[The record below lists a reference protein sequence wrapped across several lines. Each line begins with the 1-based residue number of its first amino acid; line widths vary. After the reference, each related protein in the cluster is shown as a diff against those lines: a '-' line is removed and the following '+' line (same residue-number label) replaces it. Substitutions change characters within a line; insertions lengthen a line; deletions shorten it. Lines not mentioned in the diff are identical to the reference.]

1 MFEHRAQRVARVS
14 ALAVC
19 VAITLLGLS
28 VAYGTADAAPIA
40 KIRGEAVP
48 IPGFRHTG
56 NILGAGAAVRAEL
69 QIIGNEYFGAPA
81 PLIGVTVFLPAGVK
95 LYPSQFPTCPRAV
108 IFEQKEPRA
117 CPSGSRAGHGV
128 ASGVVS
134 LGNERVH
141 ETATIE
147 AFYGPHD
154 TMEFFTFGHSP
165 VVLEIPSE
173 AHYVTLTG
181 GNGYGP
187 VSFAE
192 IPLVED
198 LPGAPDASV
207 ENIKIELGSAIRR
220 HGKAIYYGTV
230 PKTCPKGG
238 FRVKVELTF
247 AGLSGLTQQT
257 VVVPFRSPCP
267 RR

>member
-1 MFEHRAQRVARVS
+1 MDRHLPITARLR

-19 VAITLLGLS
+19 VAIAALGVCALPG
-28 VAYGTADAAPIA
+28 AAGAAPIVHV
-40 KIRGEAVP
+40 RGEAVP
-48 IPGFRHTG
+48 IPGFPHTG
-56 NILGAGAAVRAEL
+56 NILGAGAAVQAEL
-69 QIIGNEYFGAPA
+69 QIIGSEYFGSPA
-81 PLIGVTVFLPAGVK
+81 PLIGVTVFLPTGVK
-95 LYPSQFPTCPRAV
+95 LYPSKFPTCPRAV
-108 IFEQKEPRA
+108 IFEQKEPRK
-117 CPSGSRAGHGV
+117 CPKESRAGSGI

-147 AFYGPHD
+147 AFYGPHS

-173 AHYVTLTG
+173 AHFLTLTG
-181 GNGYGP
+181 GHGYGP

-192 IPLVED
+192 VPLVED

-207 ENIKIELGSAIRR
+207 EDIKIKLGSAIRR
-220 HGKAIYYGTV
+220 HGKPIYYGTV

-238 FRVKVELTF
+238 FRVKVEMTF

-257 VVVPFRSPCP
+257 VAVPFTSPCP